1 MNYIERIIID
11 KHPILG
17 DIDIP
22 LINPKNNKPF
32 KLVVFVGENGCGK
45 TTLLT
50 EISKMDNYQYVFLR
64 QNSMFAGLSNESYKL
79 ICGKELFPLQT
90 PKKENTSINVANN
103 KEACVELLR
112 SLNDDALVEV
122 YESGKLD
129 NSRCGGEATRIIDGK
144 KNFFDLNTL
153 SSGQQE
159 ILLKLKTLKQAQVS
173 TDIVLL
179 DEPETSLH
187 PRWQKRI
194 VYLIKDIIK
203 DADGNVPQLFIATH
217 SEKVLESIIG
227 NEDALIVRLYKED
240 GIVKYSTINQMNLI
254 LPKVTLAELD
264 YIIFK
269 IDSYD
274 YCSQLYDLLEW
285 RSKKHITTKLD
296 KIISNSQF
304 FNPEIHTLKW
314 INDLNGDVT
323 ISSPVYCRNYFHH
336 PKDREEPTPE
346 QLHNAIELLRDVL
359 TELNNK

>member
-144 KNFFDLNTL
+144 TNFFDLNTL

-227 NEDALIVRLYKED
+227 NEEALIIRLYKED

-269 IDSYD
+269 IDSYE

-285 RSKKHITTKLD
+285 RVEGGERVINTVITNSKAYD
-296 KIISNSQF
+296 KSIHSKDW
-304 FNPEIHTLKW
+304 FNERYGK
-314 INDLNGDVT
+314 V
-323 ISSPVYCRNYFHH
+323 SSHNIATYCRNYFHH